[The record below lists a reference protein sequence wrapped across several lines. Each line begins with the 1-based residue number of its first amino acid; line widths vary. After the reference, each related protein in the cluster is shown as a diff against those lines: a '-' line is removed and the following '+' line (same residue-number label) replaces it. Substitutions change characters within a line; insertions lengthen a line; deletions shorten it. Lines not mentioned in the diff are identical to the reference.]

1 MKYRLIKDSLNDECN
16 VQKTIL
22 LNRGVKNWK
31 EYLNIDESCINDYS
45 MLNNIHEAALCYIS
59 HLDKGSKIHVIVD
72 PDVDGFCSASEIIR
86 YTKKI
91 NPEANITYSLH
102 TQKQHGISEDIIIPE
117 DIDLLIIPD
126 AGSNDVIQCKNLK
139 EHRVDIIILDHHICD
154 AFAVV
159 LSKKVYLHTD
169 YNSISKLTGIPI
181 DKLKIMTREDYV
193 ELGYETKMS
202 TDYAIVVNNQMCD
215 YPNKNF
221 CGGGIV
227 YKFLK
232 AVDDELWENYADD
245 FLDIVALSNISDVMD
260 MREFETRY
268 YVNAGLNKIR
278 SKVFK
283 ALIDKQSYSMKDVVN
298 IISVQFYITPI
309 LNAMIRVGNQDDK
322 DLLFRAFIETDE
334 VFKYK
339 KRGATEE
346 TDEDIYTRAARLCY
360 NAKNR
365 QGKEVSKSVDEIDN
379 IIKQNELYKNKAIFV
394 NVSNVLSQTLTGLV
408 AMKIA
413 DKYNK
418 PCLLLR
424 RQKLRD
430 DGGMFYGGSCRN
442 FDHSPIGSLK
452 NELDSTNLFE
462 FVQGHDNA
470 AGFSINRS
478 NVEKAISRINTM
490 WKDIDFTAYYEVDFD
505 KDVSEIDISFVKE
518 IDDIKDLFG
527 QGIKEPYVH
536 ISNIPVVKEDTFI
549 MGKESNSWKVIYN
562 DELAFVKFSVDKEKD
577 AIINSM
583 FSDTDGLLGTMDV
596 VGTVSLNNYKGILTP
611 QVIVKDYEF
620 K

>member
-1 MKYRLIKDSLNDECN
+1 MNYRLVKNSLNDEFN

-22 LNRGVKNWK
+22 LNRGIENWK
-31 EYLNIDESCINDYS
+31 EYLNINSSYVNNYSLLDNIN
-45 MLNNIHEAALCYIS
+45 EAAMCFIE
-59 HLDKGSKIHVIVD
+59 HLDNKSKIHVIVD

-86 YTKKI
+86 YIKKVK
-91 NPEANITYSLH
+91 PETNVTYSLH
-102 TQKQHGISEDIIIPE
+102 TQKQHGISEDIMVP
-117 DIDLLIIPD
+117 DDTKLLIVPD
-126 AGSNDVIQCKNLK
+126 AGSNDIEQCRKLK
-139 EHRVDIIILDHHICD
+139 DAGMDIIILDHHICD
-154 AFAVV
+154 E
-159 LSKKVYLHTD
+159 
-169 YNSISKLTGIPI
+169 NNP
-181 DKLKIMTREDYV
+181 
-193 ELGYETKMS
+193 
-202 TDYAIVVNNQMCD
+202 YAIVVNNQMCG

-227 YKFLK
+227 YKFLQ
-232 AVDDELWENYADD
+232 AVDDELWGNHADD
-245 FLDIVALSNISDVMD
+245 FLDMVALSNISDVMD

-268 YVNAGLNKIR
+268 YVDLGLNKIR

-283 ALIDKQSYSMKDVVN
+283 ALIEKQSFSMKDVVN
-298 IISVQFYITPI
+298 ITSVQFYVTPI

-339 KRGATEE
+339 KRGDTEE

-365 QGKEVSKSVDEIDN
+365 QSKEVTKGVEEIDKV
-379 IIKQNELYKNKAIFV
+379 IEDKKLYNNKAIFV
-394 NVSNVLSQTLTGLV
+394 NVSDILSQTLTGLV

-413 DKYNK
+413 EKYNK

-442 FDHSPIGSLK
+442 FDHSPVSSLK
-452 NELDSTNLFE
+452 EELDKTNLFE
-462 FVQGHDNA
+462 FVHGHDNA
-470 AGFSINRS
+470 AGFSISRE
-478 NVEKAISRINTM
+478 NVEKAIVKINTL
-490 WKDIDFTAYYEVDFD
+490 WKSLDFKAFYEVDFD
-505 KDVSEIDISFVKE
+505 KNANEIGISFVKE

-536 ISNIPVVKEDTFI
+536 ISNIPVEKENTFI
-549 MGKESNSWKVIYN
+549 MGKDLNSWKTIYN
-562 DELAFVKFSVDKEKD
+562 DEIAYVKFSVDREKD
-577 AIINSM
+577 KIIEAMDNSNEE
-583 FSDTDGLLGTMDV
+583 DGLLGYMDV
-596 VGTVSLNNYKGILTP
+596 VGTVGLNNYKGILTP

-620 K
+620 TKV

>member
-1 MKYRLIKDSLNDECN
+1 MKYRLIKGSLNDEYN
-16 VQKTIL
+16 AQKTIL
-22 LNRGVKNWK
+22 LNRGVENWK

-45 MLNNIHEAALCYIS
+45 MLDNIHEAVLCYIS
-59 HLDKGSKIHVIVD
+59 HLDSGSKIHVIVD

-117 DIDLLIIPD
+117 DIDLLIVPD
-126 AGSNDVIQCKNLK
+126 AGSNDVNQCKELH
-139 EHRVDIIILDHHICD
+139 ERGIDIIVLDHHICD
-154 AFAVV
+154 
-159 LSKKVYLHTD
+159 KK
-169 YNSISKLTGIPI
+169 NP
-181 DKLKIMTREDYV
+181 
-193 ELGYETKMS
+193 
-202 TDYAIVVNNQMCD
+202 YAIVVNNQICD

-245 FLDIVALSNISDVMD
+245 FLDMVALSNISDVMD

-278 SKVFK
+278 SKAFK

-452 NELDSTNLFE
+452 NELDNTNLFE

-470 AGFSINRS
+470 AGFSINRN

-490 WKDIDFTAYYEVDFD
+490 WEDIDFTAYYEVDFD

-536 ISNIPVVKEDTFI
+536 ISNIPVVKEDTFV

-577 AIINSM
+577 AIINNM
-583 FSDTDGLLGTMDV
+583 FSDTDGFLGTMDV
-596 VGTVSLNNYKGILTP
+596 IGTVSLNNYKGILTP

>member
-1 MKYRLIKDSLNDECN
+1 MKYRLIKDSLNDEYN

-22 LNRGVKNWK
+22 LNRGVENWK

-45 MLNNIHEAALCYIS
+45 MLENIHEAVLCYIS
-59 HLDKGSKIHVIVD
+59 HLDSGSKIHVIVD

-117 DIDLLIIPD
+117 DIDLLIVPD
-126 AGSNDVIQCKNLK
+126 AGSNDVNQCKELH
-139 EHRVDIIILDHHICD
+139 ERGIDIIVLDHHICD
-154 AFAVV
+154 
-159 LSKKVYLHTD
+159 KK
-169 YNSISKLTGIPI
+169 NP
-181 DKLKIMTREDYV
+181 
-193 ELGYETKMS
+193 
-202 TDYAIVVNNQMCD
+202 YAIVVNNQMCD

-245 FLDIVALSNISDVMD
+245 FLDMVALSNISDVMD

-379 IIKQNELYKNKAIFV
+379 IIKHNELYKNKAIFV

-442 FDHSPIGSLK
+442 FDHSPISSLK

-478 NVEKAISRINTM
+478 NIENAIKRINTM

-562 DELAFVKFSVDKEKD
+562 DELAFVKFAVNKEKD

-583 FSDTDGLLGTMDV
+583 FSDTDGFLGTMDV

-611 QVIVKDYEF
+611 QVVVKDYEF

>member
-22 LNRGVKNWK
+22 LNRGVENWK
-31 EYLNIDESCINDYS
+31 EYLNIDESCVNDYS
-45 MLNNIHEAALCYIS
+45 MLDNIHEAVLCYIS
-59 HLDKGSKIHVIVD
+59 HLDRGSKIHVIVD

-86 YTKKI
+86 YTKKVK
-91 NPEANITYSLH
+91 PEANITYSLH
-102 TQKQHGISEDIIIPE
+102 TQKQHGISEDITIPE
-117 DIDLLIIPD
+117 DIDLLIVPD
-126 AGSNDVIQCKNLK
+126 AGSNDVNQCKGLDENGID
-139 EHRVDIIILDHHICD
+139 VIVLDHHICD
-154 AFAVV
+154 
-159 LSKKVYLHTD
+159 KK
-169 YNSISKLTGIPI
+169 NP
-181 DKLKIMTREDYV
+181 
-193 ELGYETKMS
+193 
-202 TDYAIVVNNQMCD
+202 YAIVVNNQMCD

-245 FLDIVALSNISDVMD
+245 FLDMVALSNISDVMD

-298 IISVQFYITPI
+298 IISVQFYVTPI

-442 FDHSPIGSLK
+442 FDHSPIDSLK

-470 AGFSINRS
+470 AGFSINRN

-490 WKDIDFTAYYEVDFD
+490 WENIDFTAYYEVDFD

-536 ISNIPVVKEDTFI
+536 ISNIPVVKEDTFV

-562 DELAFVKFSVDKEKD
+562 DELAFVKFSVNKEKD
-577 AIINSM
+577 AVINNM
-583 FSDTDGLLGTMDV
+583 FSDTDGFLGTMDV

>member
-45 MLNNIHEAALCYIS
+45 MLNNIHEAVLCYIS

-126 AGSNDVIQCKNLK
+126 AGSNDVNQCKELH
-139 EHRVDIIILDHHICD
+139 ERGIDIIVLDHHICD
-154 AFAVV
+154 
-159 LSKKVYLHTD
+159 KK
-169 YNSISKLTGIPI
+169 NP
-181 DKLKIMTREDYV
+181 
-193 ELGYETKMS
+193 
-202 TDYAIVVNNQMCD
+202 YAIVVNNQMCD

-221 CGGGIV
+221 CGGGVV

-245 FLDIVALSNISDVMD
+245 FLDMVALSNISDVMD

-470 AGFSINRS
+470 AGFSINRN

-490 WKDIDFTAYYEVDFD
+490 WENIDFTAYYEVDFD

-577 AIINSM
+577 AVINNM
-583 FSDTDGLLGTMDV
+583 FSDTDGFLGTMDV

>member
-45 MLNNIHEAALCYIS
+45 MLNNIHEAVLCYIS

-117 DIDLLIIPD
+117 DIDLLIVPD
-126 AGSNDVIQCKNLK
+126 AGSNDVNQCKELH
-139 EHRVDIIILDHHICD
+139 ERGIDIIVLDHHICD
-154 AFAVV
+154 
-159 LSKKVYLHTD
+159 KK
-169 YNSISKLTGIPI
+169 NP
-181 DKLKIMTREDYV
+181 
-193 ELGYETKMS
+193 
-202 TDYAIVVNNQMCD
+202 YAIVVNNQMCD

-245 FLDIVALSNISDVMD
+245 FLDMVALSNISDVMD

-298 IISVQFYITPI
+298 IISVQFYVTPI
-309 LNAMIRVGNQDDK
+309 LNAMIRVGNHDDK

-577 AIINSM
+577 AVINNM
-583 FSDTDGLLGTMDV
+583 FSDTDGFLGTMDV

>member
-22 LNRGVKNWK
+22 LNRGVENWK
-31 EYLNIDESCINDYS
+31 KYLNIDESCVNDYS
-45 MLNNIHEAALCYIS
+45 MLDNIHEAVLCYIS
-59 HLDKGSKIHVIVD
+59 HLNRGSKIHVIVD

-86 YTKKI
+86 YTKKVK
-91 NPEANITYSLH
+91 PEANITYSLH
-102 TQKQHGISEDIIIPE
+102 TQKQHGISEDITIPE
-117 DIDLLIIPD
+117 DIDLLIVPD
-126 AGSNDVIQCKNLK
+126 AGSNDVNQCKGLDENGID
-139 EHRVDIIILDHHICD
+139 VIVLDHHICD
-154 AFAVV
+154 
-159 LSKKVYLHTD
+159 KK
-169 YNSISKLTGIPI
+169 NP
-181 DKLKIMTREDYV
+181 
-193 ELGYETKMS
+193 
-202 TDYAIVVNNQMCD
+202 YAIVVNNQMCD

-245 FLDIVALSNISDVMD
+245 FLDMVALSNISDVMD

-298 IISVQFYITPI
+298 IISVQFYVTPI

-442 FDHSPIGSLK
+442 FDHSPIDSLK

-470 AGFSINRS
+470 AGFSINRN

-490 WKDIDFTAYYEVDFD
+490 WENIDFTAYYEVDFD

-536 ISNIPVVKEDTFI
+536 ISNIPVVKEDTFV

-577 AIINSM
+577 AVINNM
-583 FSDTDGLLGTMDV
+583 FSDTDGFLGTMDV

>member
-22 LNRGVKNWK
+22 LNRGVENWK
-31 EYLNIDESCINDYS
+31 EYLNIDESCVNDYS
-45 MLNNIHEAALCYIS
+45 MLDNIHEAVLCYIS
-59 HLDKGSKIHVIVD
+59 HLDRGSKIHVIVD

-86 YTKKI
+86 YTKKVK
-91 NPEANITYSLH
+91 PEANITYSLH
-102 TQKQHGISEDIIIPE
+102 TQKQHGISEDITIPE
-117 DIDLLIIPD
+117 DIDLLIVPD
-126 AGSNDVIQCKNLK
+126 AGSNDVNQCKGLDENGID
-139 EHRVDIIILDHHICD
+139 VIVLDHHICD
-154 AFAVV
+154 
-159 LSKKVYLHTD
+159 KK
-169 YNSISKLTGIPI
+169 NP
-181 DKLKIMTREDYV
+181 
-193 ELGYETKMS
+193 
-202 TDYAIVVNNQMCD
+202 YAIVVNNQMCD

-245 FLDIVALSNISDVMD
+245 FLDMVALSNISDVMD

-298 IISVQFYITPI
+298 IISVQFYVTPI

-442 FDHSPIGSLK
+442 FDHSPIDSLK

-470 AGFSINRS
+470 AGFSINRN

-490 WKDIDFTAYYEVDFD
+490 WENIDFTAYYEVDFD

-536 ISNIPVVKEDTFI
+536 ISNIPVVKEATFV

-577 AIINSM
+577 AVINNM
-583 FSDTDGLLGTMDV
+583 FSDTDGFLGTMDV

>member
-22 LNRGVKNWK
+22 LNRGVENWK
-31 EYLNIDESCINDYS
+31 EYLNIDESCVNDYS
-45 MLNNIHEAALCYIS
+45 MLDNIHEAVLCYIS
-59 HLDKGSKIHVIVD
+59 HLDRGSKIHVIVD

-86 YTKKI
+86 YTKKVK
-91 NPEANITYSLH
+91 PEANITYSLH
-102 TQKQHGISEDIIIPE
+102 TQKQHGISEDITIPE
-117 DIDLLIIPD
+117 DIDLLIVPD
-126 AGSNDVIQCKNLK
+126 AGSNDVNQCKGLDENGID
-139 EHRVDIIILDHHICD
+139 VIVLDHHICD
-154 AFAVV
+154 
-159 LSKKVYLHTD
+159 KK
-169 YNSISKLTGIPI
+169 NP
-181 DKLKIMTREDYV
+181 
-193 ELGYETKMS
+193 
-202 TDYAIVVNNQMCD
+202 YAIVVNNQMCD

-245 FLDIVALSNISDVMD
+245 FLDMVALSNISDVMD

-298 IISVQFYITPI
+298 IISVQFYVTPI

-442 FDHSPIGSLK
+442 FDHSPIDSLK

-470 AGFSINRS
+470 AGFSINRN

-490 WKDIDFTAYYEVDFD
+490 WENIDFTAYYEVDFD

-536 ISNIPVVKEDTFI
+536 ISNIPVVKEDTFV

-577 AIINSM
+577 AVINNM
-583 FSDTDGLLGTMDV
+583 FSDTDGFLGTMDV

>member
-22 LNRGVKNWK
+22 LNRGVENWK
-31 EYLNIDESCINDYS
+31 EYLNIDESCVNDYS
-45 MLNNIHEAALCYIS
+45 MLDNIHEAVLCYIS
-59 HLDKGSKIHVIVD
+59 HLDRGSKIHVIVD

-86 YTKKI
+86 YTKKVK
-91 NPEANITYSLH
+91 PESNITYSLH
-102 TQKQHGISEDIIIPE
+102 TQKQHGISEDITIPE
-117 DIDLLIIPD
+117 DIDLLIVPD
-126 AGSNDVIQCKNLK
+126 AGSNDVNQCKGLDENGID
-139 EHRVDIIILDHHICD
+139 VIVLDHHICD
-154 AFAVV
+154 
-159 LSKKVYLHTD
+159 KK
-169 YNSISKLTGIPI
+169 NP
-181 DKLKIMTREDYV
+181 
-193 ELGYETKMS
+193 
-202 TDYAIVVNNQMCD
+202 YAIVVNNQMCD

-245 FLDIVALSNISDVMD
+245 FLDMVALSNISDVMD

-298 IISVQFYITPI
+298 IISVQFYVTPI

-442 FDHSPIGSLK
+442 FDHSPIDSLK

-470 AGFSINRS
+470 AGFSINRN

-490 WKDIDFTAYYEVDFD
+490 WENIDFTAYYEVDFD

-536 ISNIPVVKEDTFI
+536 ISNIPVVKEDTFV

-577 AIINSM
+577 AVINNM
-583 FSDTDGLLGTMDV
+583 FSDTDGFLGTMDV

>member
-1 MKYRLIKDSLNDECN
+1 MKYRLIKDSLNDEYN

-22 LNRGVKNWK
+22 LNRGVENWK

-45 MLNNIHEAALCYIS
+45 MLDNIHEAVLCYIS
-59 HLDKGSKIHVIVD
+59 HLDRGSKIHVIVD

-91 NPEANITYSLH
+91 NSEANITYSLH
-102 TQKQHGISEDIIIPE
+102 TQKQHGISEDITIPE
-117 DIDLLIIPD
+117 DIDLLIVPD
-126 AGSNDVIQCKNLK
+126 AGSNDVIQCKELN
-139 EHRVDIIILDHHICD
+139 ENGIDVIVLDHHICD
-154 AFAVV
+154 
-159 LSKKVYLHTD
+159 KK
-169 YNSISKLTGIPI
+169 NP
-181 DKLKIMTREDYV
+181 
-193 ELGYETKMS
+193 
-202 TDYAIVVNNQMCD
+202 YAIVVNNQMCD

-245 FLDIVALSNISDVMD
+245 FLDMVALSNISDVMD

-268 YVNAGLNKIR
+268 YVNTGLNKIR

-298 IISVQFYITPI
+298 IISVQFYVTPI

-470 AGFSINRS
+470 AGFSINRN

-490 WKDIDFTAYYEVDFD
+490 WKNIDFTAYYEVDFD

-536 ISNIPVVKEDTFI
+536 ISNIPVVKEDTFV

>member
-1 MKYRLIKDSLNDECN
+1 MKYRLIKDSLNDEYN

-22 LNRGVKNWK
+22 LNRGVENWK

-45 MLNNIHEAALCYIS
+45 MLDNIHEAVLCYIS
-59 HLDKGSKIHVIVD
+59 HLDRGSKIHVIVD

-91 NPEANITYSLH
+91 KPEANITYSLH
-102 TQKQHGISEDIIIPE
+102 TQKQHGISEDITIPE
-117 DIDLLIIPD
+117 DIDLLIVPD
-126 AGSNDVIQCKNLK
+126 AGSNDVNQCNELN
-139 EHRVDIIILDHHICD
+139 ENGIDVIVLDHHICD
-154 AFAVV
+154 
-159 LSKKVYLHTD
+159 KK
-169 YNSISKLTGIPI
+169 NP
-181 DKLKIMTREDYV
+181 
-193 ELGYETKMS
+193 
-202 TDYAIVVNNQMCD
+202 YAIVVNNQMCD

-245 FLDIVALSNISDVMD
+245 FLDMVALSNISDVMD
-260 MREFETRY
+260 MREFETRC

-298 IISVQFYITPI
+298 IISVQFYVTPI

-470 AGFSINRS
+470 AGFSINR
-478 NVEKAISRINTM
+478 NNIENAIKRINTM

-536 ISNIPVVKEDTFI
+536 ISNIPVTKEDTFV

-583 FSDTDGLLGTMDV
+583 FSDTDGFLGTMDV
-596 VGTVSLNNYKGILTP
+596 IGTVSLNNYKGILTP

>member
-1 MKYRLIKDSLNDECN
+1 MKYRLIKDSLNDEYN

-22 LNRGVKNWK
+22 LNRGVENWK
-31 EYLNIDESCINDYS
+31 EYLNINGSCINDYS
-45 MLNNIHEAALCYIS
+45 MLENIHEAVLCYIS
-59 HLDKGSKIHVIVD
+59 HLDSGSKIHVIVD

-102 TQKQHGISEDIIIPE
+102 TQKQHGISEDIIILE
-117 DIDLLIIPD
+117 DIDLLIVPD
-126 AGSNDVIQCKNLK
+126 AGSNDVNQCKELH
-139 EHRVDIIILDHHICD
+139 ERGIDIIVLDHHICD
-154 AFAVV
+154 
-159 LSKKVYLHTD
+159 KK
-169 YNSISKLTGIPI
+169 NP
-181 DKLKIMTREDYV
+181 
-193 ELGYETKMS
+193 
-202 TDYAIVVNNQMCD
+202 YAIVVNNQMCD

-245 FLDIVALSNISDVMD
+245 FLDMVALSNISDVMD

-470 AGFSINRS
+470 AGFSINRN

-490 WKDIDFTAYYEVDFD
+490 WENIDFTAYYEVDFD

-536 ISNIPVVKEDTFI
+536 ISNIPVTKENTFV

-562 DELAFVKFSVDKEKD
+562 DELAFVKFSVNKEKD
-577 AIINSM
+577 AIINNM
-583 FSDTDGLLGTMDV
+583 FSDTDGFLGTMDV
-596 VGTVSLNNYKGILTP
+596 IGTVSLNNYKGILTP

>member
-22 LNRGVKNWK
+22 LNRGVENWK
-31 EYLNIDESCINDYS
+31 KYLNIDESCVNDYS
-45 MLNNIHEAALCYIS
+45 MLDNIHEAVLCYIS
-59 HLDKGSKIHVIVD
+59 HLDRGSKIHVIVD

-86 YTKKI
+86 YTKKVK
-91 NPEANITYSLH
+91 PEANITYSLH
-102 TQKQHGISEDIIIPE
+102 TQKQHGISEDITIPE
-117 DIDLLIIPD
+117 DIDLLIVPD
-126 AGSNDVIQCKNLK
+126 AGSNDVNQCKGLDENGID
-139 EHRVDIIILDHHICD
+139 VIVLDHHICD
-154 AFAVV
+154 
-159 LSKKVYLHTD
+159 KK
-169 YNSISKLTGIPI
+169 NP
-181 DKLKIMTREDYV
+181 
-193 ELGYETKMS
+193 
-202 TDYAIVVNNQMCD
+202 YAIVVNNQMCD

-245 FLDIVALSNISDVMD
+245 FLDMVALSNISDVMD

-298 IISVQFYITPI
+298 IISVQFYVTPI

-442 FDHSPIGSLK
+442 FDHSPIDSLK

-470 AGFSINRS
+470 AGFSINRN

-490 WKDIDFTAYYEVDFD
+490 WENIDFTAYYEVDFD

-536 ISNIPVVKEDTFI
+536 ISNIPVVKEDTFV

-577 AIINSM
+577 AVINNM
-583 FSDTDGLLGTMDV
+583 FSDTDGFLGTMDV

>member
-1 MKYRLIKDSLNDECN
+1 MKYRLIKDSLNDEYN
-16 VQKTIL
+16 AQKTIL
-22 LNRGVKNWK
+22 LNRGVENWK

-45 MLNNIHEAALCYIS
+45 MLDNIHEAVLCYIS
-59 HLDKGSKIHVIVD
+59 HLDSGSKIHVIVD

-117 DIDLLIIPD
+117 DIDLLIVPD
-126 AGSNDVIQCKNLK
+126 AGSNDVEQCKKLADK
-139 EHRVDIIILDHHICD
+139 GIDIIVLDHHICD
-154 AFAVV
+154 
-159 LSKKVYLHTD
+159 KK
-169 YNSISKLTGIPI
+169 NP
-181 DKLKIMTREDYV
+181 
-193 ELGYETKMS
+193 
-202 TDYAIVVNNQMCD
+202 YAIVVNNQMCD

-245 FLDIVALSNISDVMD
+245 FLDMVALSNISDVMD

-298 IISVQFYITPI
+298 IISVQFYVTPI

-365 QGKEVSKSVDEIDN
+365 QGKEVSKSVSEIDD

-424 RQKLRD
+424 RQKLHD

-462 FVQGHDNA
+462 FVQGHDNS
-470 AGFSINRS
+470 AGFSINRK
-478 NVEKAISRINTM
+478 NIENAIKRINTM

-505 KDVSEIDISFVKE
+505 KDVSEIDVSFVKE

-527 QGIKEPYVH
+527 QGLKEPYIH
-536 ISNIPVVKEDTFI
+536 ISNIPVAKEDAFI

-583 FSDTDGLLGTMDV
+583 FSDTDGFLGTMDV

>member
-45 MLNNIHEAALCYIS
+45 MLNNIHEAVLCYIS

-91 NPEANITYSLH
+91 NHEANITYSLH

-117 DIDLLIIPD
+117 DIDLLIVPD
-126 AGSNDVIQCKNLK
+126 AGSNDVNQCKELH
-139 EHRVDIIILDHHICD
+139 ERGIDIIVLDHHICD
-154 AFAVV
+154 
-159 LSKKVYLHTD
+159 KK
-169 YNSISKLTGIPI
+169 NP
-181 DKLKIMTREDYV
+181 
-193 ELGYETKMS
+193 
-202 TDYAIVVNNQMCD
+202 YAIVVNNQMCD

-232 AVDDELWENYADD
+232 AVDDELWENCADD
-245 FLDIVALSNISDVMD
+245 FLDMVALSNISDVMD

-268 YVNAGLNKIR
+268 YVNTGLNKIR

-442 FDHSPIGSLK
+442 FDHSPISSLK

-470 AGFSINRS
+470 AGFSINRN

-490 WKDIDFTAYYEVDFD
+490 WENIDFTAYYEVDFD

-536 ISNIPVVKEDTFI
+536 ISNIPVVKEDTFV

-577 AIINSM
+577 AVINNM
-583 FSDTDGLLGTMDV
+583 FSDTDGFLGTMDV

-620 K
+620 R

>member
-1 MKYRLIKDSLNDECN
+1 
-16 VQKTIL
+16 
-22 LNRGVKNWK
+22 
-31 EYLNIDESCINDYS
+31 
-45 MLNNIHEAALCYIS
+45 MLDNIHEAVLCYIS
-59 HLDKGSKIHVIVD
+59 HLDRGSKIHVIVD

-91 NPEANITYSLH
+91 NSEANITYSLH
-102 TQKQHGISEDIIIPE
+102 TQKQHGISEDITIPE
-117 DIDLLIIPD
+117 DIDLLIVPD
-126 AGSNDVIQCKNLK
+126 AGSNDVIQCKELN
-139 EHRVDIIILDHHICD
+139 ENGIDVIVLDHHICD
-154 AFAVV
+154 
-159 LSKKVYLHTD
+159 KK
-169 YNSISKLTGIPI
+169 NP
-181 DKLKIMTREDYV
+181 
-193 ELGYETKMS
+193 
-202 TDYAIVVNNQMCD
+202 YAIVVNNQMCD

-245 FLDIVALSNISDVMD
+245 FLDMVALSNISDVMD

-268 YVNAGLNKIR
+268 YVNTGLNKIR

-298 IISVQFYITPI
+298 IISVQFYVTPI

-470 AGFSINRS
+470 AGFSINRN

-490 WKDIDFTAYYEVDFD
+490 WKNIDFTAYYEVDFD

-536 ISNIPVVKEDTFI
+536 ISNIPVVKEDTFV

>member
-22 LNRGVKNWK
+22 LNRGVENWK
-31 EYLNIDESCINDYS
+31 EYLNIDESCVNDYS
-45 MLNNIHEAALCYIS
+45 MLDNIHEAVLCYIS
-59 HLDKGSKIHVIVD
+59 HLDRGSKIHVIVD

-86 YTKKI
+86 YTKKVK
-91 NPEANITYSLH
+91 PEANITYSLH
-102 TQKQHGISEDIIIPE
+102 TQKQHGISEDITIPE
-117 DIDLLIIPD
+117 DIDLLIVPD
-126 AGSNDVIQCKNLK
+126 AGSNDVNQCKGLDENGID
-139 EHRVDIIILDHHICD
+139 VIVLDHHICD
-154 AFAVV
+154 
-159 LSKKVYLHTD
+159 KK
-169 YNSISKLTGIPI
+169 NP
-181 DKLKIMTREDYV
+181 
-193 ELGYETKMS
+193 
-202 TDYAIVVNNQMCD
+202 YAIVVNNQMCD

-245 FLDIVALSNISDVMD
+245 FLDMVALSNISDVMD

-298 IISVQFYITPI
+298 IISVQFYVTPI

-442 FDHSPIGSLK
+442 FDHSPIDSLK

-470 AGFSINRS
+470 AGFSINRN

-490 WKDIDFTAYYEVDFD
+490 WENIDFTAYYEVDFD

-536 ISNIPVVKEDTFI
+536 ISNIPVVKEDTFV

-577 AIINSM
+577 AIINNM
-583 FSDTDGLLGTMDV
+583 FSDTDGFLGTMDV
-596 VGTVSLNNYKGILTP
+596 IGTVSLNNYKGILTP

>member
-45 MLNNIHEAALCYIS
+45 MLNNIHEAVLCYIS

-126 AGSNDVIQCKNLK
+126 AGSNDVNQCKELH
-139 EHRVDIIILDHHICD
+139 ERGIDIIVLDHHICD
-154 AFAVV
+154 
-159 LSKKVYLHTD
+159 KK
-169 YNSISKLTGIPI
+169 NP
-181 DKLKIMTREDYV
+181 
-193 ELGYETKMS
+193 
-202 TDYAIVVNNQMCD
+202 YAIVVNNQMCD

-245 FLDIVALSNISDVMD
+245 FLDMVALSNISDVMD

-470 AGFSINRS
+470 AGFSINRN

-490 WKDIDFTAYYEVDFD
+490 WENIDFTAYYEVDFD

-596 VGTVSLNNYKGILTP
+596 IGTVSLNNYKGILTP

>member
-1 MKYRLIKDSLNDECN
+1 MLKYRLIKDSLNDECN

-22 LNRGVKNWK
+22 LNRGVENWK
-31 EYLNIDESCINDYS
+31 EYLNIDESCVNDYS
-45 MLNNIHEAALCYIS
+45 MLDNIHEAVLCYIS
-59 HLDKGSKIHVIVD
+59 HLDRGSKIHVIVD

-86 YTKKI
+86 YTKKVK
-91 NPEANITYSLH
+91 PEANITYSLH
-102 TQKQHGISEDIIIPE
+102 TQKQHGISEDITIPE
-117 DIDLLIIPD
+117 DIDLLIVPD
-126 AGSNDVIQCKNLK
+126 AGSNDVNQCKGLDENGID
-139 EHRVDIIILDHHICD
+139 VIVLDHHICD
-154 AFAVV
+154 
-159 LSKKVYLHTD
+159 KK
-169 YNSISKLTGIPI
+169 NP
-181 DKLKIMTREDYV
+181 
-193 ELGYETKMS
+193 
-202 TDYAIVVNNQMCD
+202 YAIVVNNQMCD

-245 FLDIVALSNISDVMD
+245 FLDMVALSNISDVMD

-298 IISVQFYITPI
+298 IISVQFYVTPI

-442 FDHSPIGSLK
+442 FDHSPIDSLK

-470 AGFSINRS
+470 AGFSINRN

-490 WKDIDFTAYYEVDFD
+490 WENIDFTAYYEVDFD

-536 ISNIPVVKEDTFI
+536 ISNIPVVKEDTFV

-577 AIINSM
+577 AIINNM
-583 FSDTDGLLGTMDV
+583 FSDTDGFLGTMDV
-596 VGTVSLNNYKGILTP
+596 IGTVSLNNYKGILTP

>member
-1 MKYRLIKDSLNDECN
+1 MKYRLIKDSLNDEYN
-16 VQKTIL
+16 AQKTIL

-45 MLNNIHEAALCYIS
+45 MLNNIHEAVLCYIS
-59 HLDKGSKIHVIVD
+59 HLDNGSKIHVIVD

-117 DIDLLIIPD
+117 DIDLLIVPD
-126 AGSNDVIQCKNLK
+126 AGSNDVNQCKELH
-139 EHRVDIIILDHHICD
+139 ECGIDIIVLDHHICD
-154 AFAVV
+154 
-159 LSKKVYLHTD
+159 KK
-169 YNSISKLTGIPI
+169 NP
-181 DKLKIMTREDYV
+181 
-193 ELGYETKMS
+193 
-202 TDYAIVVNNQMCD
+202 YAIVVNNQMCD

-245 FLDIVALSNISDVMD
+245 FLDMVALSNISDVMD

-278 SKVFK
+278 SKIFK

-339 KRGATEE
+339 KRGDTEE

-442 FDHSPIGSLK
+442 FDHSPISSLK

-470 AGFSINRS
+470 AGFSINR
-478 NVEKAISRINTM
+478 NNIEKAISRINTM
-490 WKDIDFTAYYEVDFD
+490 WENIDFTAYYEVDFD

-536 ISNIPVVKEDTFI
+536 ISNIPVVKEDTFV

-577 AIINSM
+577 AVINNM

-596 VGTVSLNNYKGILTP
+596 IGTVSLNNYKGILTP

-620 K
+620 R

>member
-1 MKYRLIKDSLNDECN
+1 MKYRLIKDSLNDEYN

-22 LNRGVKNWK
+22 LNRGVENWK
-31 EYLNIDESCINDYS
+31 EYLNINGSCINDYS
-45 MLNNIHEAALCYIS
+45 MLENIHEAVLCYIS
-59 HLDKGSKIHVIVD
+59 HLDSGSKIHVIVD

-117 DIDLLIIPD
+117 DIDLLIVPD
-126 AGSNDVIQCKNLK
+126 AGSNDVNQCKELH
-139 EHRVDIIILDHHICD
+139 ERGIDIIVLDHHICD
-154 AFAVV
+154 
-159 LSKKVYLHTD
+159 KK
-169 YNSISKLTGIPI
+169 NP
-181 DKLKIMTREDYV
+181 
-193 ELGYETKMS
+193 
-202 TDYAIVVNNQMCD
+202 YAIVVNNQMCD

-245 FLDIVALSNISDVMD
+245 FLDMVALSNISDVMD

-470 AGFSINRS
+470 AGFSINRN

-490 WKDIDFTAYYEVDFD
+490 WENIDFTAYYEVDFD

-536 ISNIPVVKEDTFI
+536 ISNIPVTKENTFV

-562 DELAFVKFSVDKEKD
+562 DELAFVKFSVNKEKD
-577 AIINSM
+577 AIINNM
-583 FSDTDGLLGTMDV
+583 FSDTDGFLGTMDV
-596 VGTVSLNNYKGILTP
+596 IGTVSLNNYKGILTP

>member
-1 MKYRLIKDSLNDECN
+1 MKYRLIKYSLNDEYN

-45 MLNNIHEAALCYIS
+45 MLNNIHEAVLCYIS
-59 HLDKGSKIHVIVD
+59 HLDKESKIHVIVD

-117 DIDLLIIPD
+117 DIHLLIVPD
-126 AGSNDVIQCKNLK
+126 AGSNDVNQCKELH
-139 EHRVDIIILDHHICD
+139 ERGIDIIVLDHHICD
-154 AFAVV
+154 
-159 LSKKVYLHTD
+159 KK
-169 YNSISKLTGIPI
+169 NP
-181 DKLKIMTREDYV
+181 
-193 ELGYETKMS
+193 
-202 TDYAIVVNNQMCD
+202 YAIVVNNQMCD

-245 FLDIVALSNISDVMD
+245 FLDMVALSNISDVMD

-283 ALIDKQSYSMKDVVN
+283 ALIDKQSYSMKDIVN

-339 KRGATEE
+339 KRGTTEE

-452 NELDSTNLFE
+452 NELDNTNLFE

-470 AGFSINRS
+470 AGFSINRN

-490 WKDIDFTAYYEVDFD
+490 WEDIDFTAYYEVDFD

-536 ISNIPVVKEDTFI
+536 ISNIPVVKEDTFV

-577 AIINSM
+577 AIINNM
-583 FSDTDGLLGTMDV
+583 FSDTDGFLGTMDV
-596 VGTVSLNNYKGILTP
+596 IGTVSLNNYKGILTP

>member
-1 MKYRLIKDSLNDECN
+1 MLKYRLIKDSLNDEYN

-22 LNRGVKNWK
+22 LNRGVENWK

-45 MLNNIHEAALCYIS
+45 MLDNIHEAVLCYIS
-59 HLDKGSKIHVIVD
+59 HLDRGSKIHVIVD

-91 NPEANITYSLH
+91 NSEANITYSLH
-102 TQKQHGISEDIIIPE
+102 TQKQHGISEDITIPE
-117 DIDLLIIPD
+117 DIDLLIVPD
-126 AGSNDVIQCKNLK
+126 AGSNDVIQCKELN
-139 EHRVDIIILDHHICD
+139 ENGIDVIVLDHHICD
-154 AFAVV
+154 
-159 LSKKVYLHTD
+159 KK
-169 YNSISKLTGIPI
+169 NP
-181 DKLKIMTREDYV
+181 
-193 ELGYETKMS
+193 
-202 TDYAIVVNNQMCD
+202 YAIVVNNQMCD

-245 FLDIVALSNISDVMD
+245 FLDMVALSNISDVMD

-268 YVNAGLNKIR
+268 YVNTGLNKIR

-298 IISVQFYITPI
+298 IISVQFYVTPI

-470 AGFSINRS
+470 AGFSINRN

-490 WKDIDFTAYYEVDFD
+490 WKNIDFTAYYEVDFD

-536 ISNIPVVKEDTFI
+536 ISNIPVVKEDTFV

>member
-22 LNRGVKNWK
+22 LNRGVENWK
-31 EYLNIDESCINDYS
+31 EYLNIDESCVNDYS
-45 MLNNIHEAALCYIS
+45 MLDNIHEAVLCYIS
-59 HLDKGSKIHVIVD
+59 HLDRGSKIHVIVD

-86 YTKKI
+86 YTKKVK
-91 NPEANITYSLH
+91 PEANITYSLH
-102 TQKQHGISEDIIIPE
+102 TQKQHGISEDITIPE
-117 DIDLLIIPD
+117 DIDLLIVPD
-126 AGSNDVIQCKNLK
+126 AGSNDVNQCKGLDENGID
-139 EHRVDIIILDHHICD
+139 VIVLDHHICD
-154 AFAVV
+154 
-159 LSKKVYLHTD
+159 KK
-169 YNSISKLTGIPI
+169 NP
-181 DKLKIMTREDYV
+181 
-193 ELGYETKMS
+193 
-202 TDYAIVVNNQMCD
+202 YAIVVNNQMCD

-245 FLDIVALSNISDVMD
+245 FLDMVALSNISDVMD

-379 IIKQNELYKNKAIFV
+379 IIKHNELYKNKAIFV

-442 FDHSPIGSLK
+442 FDHSPISSLK

-478 NVEKAISRINTM
+478 NIENAIKRINTM

-536 ISNIPVVKEDTFI
+536 ISNIPVVKEDTFV

-577 AIINSM
+577 AIINNM
-583 FSDTDGLLGTMDV
+583 FSDTDGFLGTMDV
-596 VGTVSLNNYKGILTP
+596 IGTVSLNNYKGILTP

>member
-22 LNRGVKNWK
+22 LNRGVENWK
-31 EYLNIDESCINDYS
+31 EYLNIDESCVNDYS
-45 MLNNIHEAALCYIS
+45 MLDNIHEAVLCYIS
-59 HLDKGSKIHVIVD
+59 HLDRGSKIHVIVD

-86 YTKKI
+86 YTKKVK
-91 NPEANITYSLH
+91 PEANITYSLH
-102 TQKQHGISEDIIIPE
+102 TQKQHGISEDITIPE
-117 DIDLLIIPD
+117 DIDLLIVPD
-126 AGSNDVIQCKNLK
+126 AGSNDVNQCKGLDENGID
-139 EHRVDIIILDHHICD
+139 VIVLDHHICD
-154 AFAVV
+154 
-159 LSKKVYLHTD
+159 KK
-169 YNSISKLTGIPI
+169 NP
-181 DKLKIMTREDYV
+181 
-193 ELGYETKMS
+193 
-202 TDYAIVVNNQMCD
+202 YAIVVNNQMCD

-245 FLDIVALSNISDVMD
+245 FLDMVALSNISDVID

-298 IISVQFYITPI
+298 IISVQFYVTPI

-442 FDHSPIGSLK
+442 FDHSPIDSLK

-470 AGFSINRS
+470 AGFSINRN

-490 WKDIDFTAYYEVDFD
+490 WENIDFTAYYEVDFD

-536 ISNIPVVKEDTFI
+536 ISNIPVVKEDTFV

-577 AIINSM
+577 AVINNM
-583 FSDTDGLLGTMDV
+583 FSDTDGFLGTMDV

>member
-22 LNRGVKNWK
+22 LNRGVENWK
-31 EYLNIDESCINDYS
+31 EYLNIDESCVNDYS
-45 MLNNIHEAALCYIS
+45 MLDNIHEAVLCYIS
-59 HLDKGSKIHVIVD
+59 HLDRGSKIHVIVD

-86 YTKKI
+86 YTKKVK
-91 NPEANITYSLH
+91 PEANITYSLH
-102 TQKQHGISEDIIIPE
+102 TQKQHGISEDITIPE
-117 DIDLLIIPD
+117 DIDLLIVPD
-126 AGSNDVIQCKNLK
+126 AGSNDVNQCKGLDENGID
-139 EHRVDIIILDHHICD
+139 VIVLDHHICD
-154 AFAVV
+154 
-159 LSKKVYLHTD
+159 KK
-169 YNSISKLTGIPI
+169 NP
-181 DKLKIMTREDYV
+181 
-193 ELGYETKMS
+193 
-202 TDYAIVVNNQMCD
+202 YAIVVNNQMCD

-245 FLDIVALSNISDVMD
+245 FLDMVALSNISDVMD

-298 IISVQFYITPI
+298 IISVQFYVTPI

-442 FDHSPIGSLK
+442 FDHSPISSLK

-478 NVEKAISRINTM
+478 NIENAIKKINTM

-536 ISNIPVVKEDTFI
+536 ISNIPVVKEDTFV

-577 AIINSM
+577 AIINNM
-583 FSDTDGLLGTMDV
+583 FSDTDGFLGTMDV
-596 VGTVSLNNYKGILTP
+596 IGTVSLNNYKGILTP

>member
-1 MKYRLIKDSLNDECN
+1 MKYRLIKDSLNDEYN

-22 LNRGVKNWK
+22 LNRGVENWK
-31 EYLNIDESCINDYS
+31 EYLNINESCINDYS
-45 MLNNIHEAALCYIS
+45 MLENIHEAVLCYIS
-59 HLDKGSKIHVIVD
+59 HLDSGSKIHVIVD

-117 DIDLLIIPD
+117 DIDLLIVPD
-126 AGSNDVIQCKNLK
+126 AGSNDVNQCKELH
-139 EHRVDIIILDHHICD
+139 ERGIDIIVLDHHICD
-154 AFAVV
+154 
-159 LSKKVYLHTD
+159 KK
-169 YNSISKLTGIPI
+169 NP
-181 DKLKIMTREDYV
+181 
-193 ELGYETKMS
+193 
-202 TDYAIVVNNQMCD
+202 YAIVVNNQMCD

-245 FLDIVALSNISDVMD
+245 FLDMVALSNISDVMD

-470 AGFSINRS
+470 AGFSINRN

-490 WKDIDFTAYYEVDFD
+490 WENIDFTAYYEVDFD

-518 IDDIKDLFG
+518 IDDIRDLFG

-536 ISNIPVVKEDTFI
+536 ISNIPVTKEDTFV

-562 DELAFVKFSVDKEKD
+562 DGLAFVKFSVNKEKD
-577 AIINSM
+577 AIINNM
-583 FSDTDGLLGTMDV
+583 FSDTDGFLGTMDV
-596 VGTVSLNNYKGILTP
+596 IGTVSLNNYKGILTP

>member
-1 MKYRLIKDSLNDECN
+1 MLKYRLIKGSLNDEYN
-16 VQKTIL
+16 AQKTIL
-22 LNRGVKNWK
+22 LNRGVENWK

-45 MLNNIHEAALCYIS
+45 MLDNIHEAVLCYIS
-59 HLDKGSKIHVIVD
+59 HLDSGSKIHVIVD

-117 DIDLLIIPD
+117 DIDLLIVPD
-126 AGSNDVIQCKNLK
+126 AGSNDVNQCKELH
-139 EHRVDIIILDHHICD
+139 ERGIDIIVLDHHICD
-154 AFAVV
+154 
-159 LSKKVYLHTD
+159 KK
-169 YNSISKLTGIPI
+169 NP
-181 DKLKIMTREDYV
+181 
-193 ELGYETKMS
+193 
-202 TDYAIVVNNQMCD
+202 YAIVVNNQICD

-245 FLDIVALSNISDVMD
+245 FLDMVALSNISDVMD

-278 SKVFK
+278 SKAFK

-452 NELDSTNLFE
+452 NELDNTNLFE

-470 AGFSINRS
+470 AGFSINRN

-490 WKDIDFTAYYEVDFD
+490 WEDIDFTAYYEVDFD

-536 ISNIPVVKEDTFI
+536 ISNIPVVKEDTFV

-577 AIINSM
+577 AIINNM
-583 FSDTDGLLGTMDV
+583 FSDTDGFLGTMDV
-596 VGTVSLNNYKGILTP
+596 IGTVSLNNYKGILTP